1 MVNRELFREKKLLA
15 VVFSTLLLLTGCSS
29 STVSQEQ
36 AVKLVE
42 YERCLAWQQGLTTQI
57 NNSLTELFSKDPTFI
72 VELLTEQGEIDTKT
86 GLGLRFEKHLKNCL
100 PYRP

>member
-72 VELLTEQGEIDTKT
+72 VELPTEQGEIDTKT